1 MNNGLTTERGLLGQF
16 AKSTY
21 TTLGDP
27 YAKKG
32 HVLDRYKNKQFQ
44 TMPSKRGRVKEALF
58 GRAFPWL
65 ADGDKYVDKCMYI
78 KTQPRETRK
87 KGFGSSDAHRRDEFM
102 TDIRTL
108 QWRWTLGRE
117 KDIQKYHNTIHDP
130 KYMREKTHIVPTA
143 PLGVT
148 NPAYETPNFLYD
160 IGKGE
165 NVTAFSQKQ
174 ARENWYQATR
184 DTSKP
189 RNLGDFLPM
198 SYEIGNEMVM
208 QADLHKPTY
217 ASTPIINSTFYRA
230 GSVKANAG
238 WSPIR
243 GGM

>member
-1 MNNGLTTERGLLGQF
+1 
-16 AKSTY
+16 
-21 TTLGDP
+21 
-27 YAKKG
+27 
-32 HVLDRYKNKQFQ
+32 
-44 TMPSKRGRVKEALF
+44 
-58 GRAFPWL
+58 
-65 ADGDKYVDKCMYI
+65 
-78 KTQPRETRK
+78 
-87 KGFGSSDAHRRDEFM
+87 M

-189 RNLGDFLPM
+189 R
-198 SYEIGNEMVM
+198 
-208 QADLHKPTY
+208 
-217 ASTPIINSTFYRA
+217 
-230 GSVKANAG
+230 
-238 WSPIR
+238 
-243 GGM
+243 